1 MQLFAALKDNTSVT
15 SIDLSDNAITDEGMH
30 FLTGVLAVGL
40 APNLIHINVRGNPI
54 SSRGRELLAG
64 LYHLRKQLMV
74 CIFQCRSDM

>member
-1 MQLFAALKDNTSVT
+1 MT

-40 APNLIHINVRGNPI
+40 APNLIHINLCGNPI

-74 CIFQCRSDM
+74 CAFQCWSDI